1 MKRRIKLKKIF
12 NRINA
17 LRVVVILVF
26 LAIIIKLIN
35 LQIVQSDSYKAQANN
50 TAHKFI
56 KEAAPRGEITDSTG
70 ATLATNKQSFD
81 VTYLQTEDNKNDF
94 YNTMSKLFY
103 ILDKNGEKQN
113 DSFGLKVDDS
123 GYRFDFSTTDE
134 NEIRKMQL
142 RFLKDRGFEED
153 IIKKLYKGK
162 SKENDISSS
171 QVTKVNDELLKISP
185 KKAFET
191 LVKNYKIP
199 KSYKITIDGQ
209 TIKKNCDVND
219 VRRFMVVKDAVKMN
233 SYSGYKPVAI
243 ASNVKQ
249 ETSFTILQKANELPG
264 IDVSVDPIRYYPY
277 DKLAS
282 NVLGYISKITPSS
295 AEQSKSYT
303 EKGYDVNS
311 DLIGTT
317 GLEAS
322 LEDRL
327 KGTSGG
333 RIVEV
338 NKQGKITDELAKKD
352 PYPGQN
358 VQLTINKDVQYAAE
372 QSLINTMADLRK
384 QGSSNSASGSTY
396 LGNATRGAA
405 VVIDVKTGGVLAL
418 ASVPN
423 FNPNDFSDPNG
434 LSETATEKYF
444 STDVIAKAKA
454 AGVPA
459 SLYDT
464 LFPVSKSNSNTRIDK
479 YDYLAKPLYDYATLS
494 LIPPGSTFKPLTA
507 VAGLETGVIN
517 QYETIYDPGSFN
529 DGMGF
534 NPQFKAD
541 GYMGYV
547 DLNTA
552 IAKSS
557 NGYFMT
563 VGQRLRQKGGSDI
576 LAKYAW
582 KFGLG
587 VQPNSNVTP
596 STGIEIQ
603 ENFGQVYNS
612 YTNKNNFGQ
621 QGQWS
626 IMENLQAGKY
636 SKGIS
641 INLYTGDNDSKQI
654 SSLKAAIK
662 DNIKTSIFNGKFD
675 RDKTEDLITQ
685 LVSTD
690 PLYKGKT
697 FSKADLVAIAGSIVT
712 EETNDYTQATLPFNV
727 YNAAIGQGIDEFT
740 PLQLANYIATIANG
754 GKRYKVHLVDKVTD
768 ASGKLVYQNK
778 PEVIEDTQVKQST
791 IDAVKNGMNAVNDR
805 GTAAGAFANFPIQA
819 AGKTGTADPYSPEV
833 EESIMRSSYAVYVG
847 FAPRDN
853 PQIAVATVVFDGGFG
868 TGIAQISKGIYEAY
882 FKNQLKQLNFNFD
895 TDVDAKPETDATT
908 TGNNQTQTQ
917 N

>member
-1 MKRRIKLKKIF
+1 MKRRKLKKIF
-12 NRINA
+12 NRFNA
-17 LRVVVILVF
+17 LMVVVLLVF
-26 LAIIIKLIN
+26 SGIIAQLVN
-35 LQIVQSDSYKAQANN
+35 LQIVQTDSYKAKANS
-50 TAHKFI
+50 TAHRFI
-56 KEAAPRGEITDSTG
+56 KEMAPRGEITDSTG
-70 ATLATNKQSFD
+70 TLLATNKQSFD
-81 VTYLQTEDNKNDF
+81 VTYLQTSTNKNNF
-94 YNTMSKLFY
+94 YNTVAKVFY

-113 DSFGLKVDDS
+113 DSFALKVDANE
-123 GYRFDFSTTDE
+123 YKLDFNTTDPD
-134 NEIRKMQL
+134 EIKKMQL
-142 RFLKDRGFEED
+142 RFLKDRGFEEP

-162 SKENDISSS
+162 SKEDDLTS
-171 QVTKVNDELLKISP
+171 QQKENVNNELLKITP
-185 KKAFET
+185 EKIFET

-199 KSYKITIDGQ
+199 KSYKISIDGQ
-209 TIKKNCDVND
+209 TISKNCDVND
-219 VRRFMVVKDAVKMN
+219 LRRFMVVEDAVKMN

-277 DKLAS
+277 NKLAS

-311 DLIGTT
+311 DLIGAT
-317 GLEAS
+317 GLEAA

-372 QSLINTMADLRK
+372 QGLINTMAKLRA
-384 QGSSNSASGSTY
+384 QGYSTTNGGSSY

-423 FNPNDFSDPNG
+423 FDPNDFSDPNG
-434 LSETATEKYF
+434 LSEAATEKYF
-444 STDVIAKAKA
+444 STDLISKAKA

-464 LFPVSKSNSNTRIDK
+464 LFPVSKSNSNTRVDK
-479 YDYLAKPLYDYATLS
+479 YDYLAKPLYNYATLS

-507 VAGLETGVIN
+507 IAGLETGVITP
-517 QYETIYDPGSFN
+517 YTTIYDPGSFN

-534 NPQFKAD
+534 KTEFKSD
-541 GYMGYV
+541 GYLGYN
-547 DLNTA
+547 DLTNA

-563 VGQRLRQKGGSDI
+563 VGQLLRQKGGSDI

-587 VQPNSNVTP
+587 VQPNSNITA

-636 SKGIS
+636 AKGIS
-641 INLYTGDNDSKQI
+641 INLYTGDNDSKQL

-662 DNIKTSIFNGKFD
+662 DNIKTSISSGKFD
-675 RDKTEDLITQ
+675 RDKTEDLINQ
-685 LVSTD
+685 LISTD

-697 FSKADLVAIAGSIVT
+697 FSKADTEAIASSIVT

-768 ASGKLVYQNK
+768 ASGKVVYQNK

-805 GTAAGAFANFPIQA
+805 GTASGAFANFPIQA
-819 AGKTGTADPYSPEV
+819 AGKTGTADPYSSDV
-833 EESIMRSSYAVYVG
+833 EASIMRSSYAVYVG

-853 PQIAVATVVFDGGFG
+853 PEIAVATVVFDGGFG
-868 TGIAQISKGIYEAY
+868 GNTTQIAKGIYEAY

-895 TDVDAKPETDATT
+895 TDVDAKPETDAATT
-908 TGNNQTQTQ
+908 TNNQTETQ